1 MFRPLLC
8 LSLLLLTGA
17 CATVTQGTR
26 QTLAVTTPSANGA
39 QCVISNDDGRV
50 LGGVTTPGSVQ
61 ISRARS
67 TLQVRCERAGFEPG
81 VAQVSSAFSSRS
93 RIQSPIGYAVDGLSG
108 AMWSYP
114 AEVSVTL
121 IPSPRP

>member
-8 LSLLLLTGA
+8 LSPLLLTAA
-17 CATVTQGTR
+17 CATVTQGTQ
-26 QTLAVTTPSANGA
+26 QTLAVTTPNADGA
-39 QCVISNDDGRV
+39 QCVISNGDGRV
-50 LGGVTTPGSVQ
+50 LGTVTTPGSVQ

-67 TLQVRCERAGFEPG
+67 ALDVRCERAGFGSG

-114 AEVSVTL
+114 SEVLVTL
-121 IPSPRP
+121 IPNQRP

>member
-1 MFRPLLC
+1 MFKPLLC
-8 LSLLLLTGA
+8 LSLFSLIGA

-26 QTLAVTTPSANGA
+26 QTLAVTTPNAGGA
-39 QCVISNDDGRV
+39 QCVISRDDGRV
-50 LGGVTTPGSVQ
+50 LGRVTTPGSVQ

-67 TLQVRCERAGFEPG
+67 ALEVRCEHAGFEPG
-81 VAQVSSAFSSRS
+81 VAQVPSAFSSRS
-93 RIQSPIGYAVDGLSG
+93 RIQSPIGYAVDGFSG